1 VTLADGSHVSGSPLA
16 LTIAPGSIAPARCVA
31 VGEGLRHAEVMRPTE
46 FRVRMRDIGDN
57 AVLSV
62 VDPTS
67 PTNAPLPLR
76 LQLTPGGLPQQSAV
90 VVDAG
95 SGEFIVRYLVPISG
109 RYQLRVLLGHERQ
122 NIQGSPFT
130 IIVDHATA
138 GGAGQAEGAQTERHS
153 RRRSGDGDTGC
164 AE

>member
-1 VTLADGSHVSGSPLA
+1 M
-16 LTIAPGSIAPARCVA
+16 
-31 VGEGLRHAEVMRPTE
+31 GEGGVRVGGGLCPLRSQLPCLLARRTFDPDQEVMRPTE